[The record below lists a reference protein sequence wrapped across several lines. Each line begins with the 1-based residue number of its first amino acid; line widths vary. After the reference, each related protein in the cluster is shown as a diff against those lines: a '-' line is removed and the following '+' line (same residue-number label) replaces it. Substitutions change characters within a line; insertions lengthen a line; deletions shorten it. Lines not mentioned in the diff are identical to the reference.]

1 MKFGHIRQYNM
12 RIIFREKS
20 YTLCVGET
28 IPRPF
33 FTISELSE
41 SLDQCLKFCTVYFH
55 CVTSSGLSKYI
66 ETADHL
72 LLPHMNLF

>member
-1 MKFGHIRQYNM
+1 MKFGHIRQYNI
-12 RIIFREKS
+12 IIFREKS